1 MDKLNMRSMD
11 KCEYNLMKLMELF
24 PNAVTETIS
33 GYDDN
38 GKPIIK
44 RAIDKEVLMQEIN
57 VNIRKFLLNFNLP
70 KDMRNG

>member
-57 VNIRKFLLNFNLP
+57 VDVVDGKEERYHFTWPDK
-70 KDMRNG
+70 